1 MIFVK
6 NFIRFPL
13 KTQVFAMAEDMDLR
27 RQKTQLRLK
36 KQLFAVYGSEICV
49 KKQKTIIIFD
59 IKLKKHVDTMGKL

>member
-1 MIFVK
+1 
-6 NFIRFPL
+6 
-13 KTQVFAMAEDMDLR
+13 MAEDMDLR

-36 KQLFAVYGSEICV
+36 KQLFAVNGSEICV

>member
-1 MIFVK
+1 
-6 NFIRFPL
+6 
-13 KTQVFAMAEDMDLR
+13 MAEDMDLR

-59 IKLKKHVDTMGKL
+59 IKLKKHVDTMGKLW